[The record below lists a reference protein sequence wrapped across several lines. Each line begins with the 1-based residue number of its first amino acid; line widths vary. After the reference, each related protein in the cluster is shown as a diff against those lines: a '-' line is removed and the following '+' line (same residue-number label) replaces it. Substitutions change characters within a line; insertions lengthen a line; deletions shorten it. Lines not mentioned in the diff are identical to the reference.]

1 MCRIVIAP
9 VNTIYSLLI
18 MRYFLQF
25 LRAIFTIYGLI
36 LFTAFLLL
44 IFPLVVIASF
54 FGKIKGGNFI
64 YKLCQLWADFF
75 LLILAIRQQ
84 YIYISKPD
92 PGKQYVFVFN
102 HIAYIDIPLIMKA
115 IRKQHFRVLGKA
127 ELAKVPIFGF
137 LYKNSAVLVDRS
149 SAANRA
155 KSVMQLKAIIKKGIS
170 IVVSPEGTFNM
181 TNRPL
186 KEFYDG
192 AFRIAIETQ
201 TPVKPILFLDA
212 YDRNNYNSLLSL
224 TPGRSRIVYLEEIP
238 VDGLTT
244 KDVKYLKDKVYKV
257 MEEKLIEYKAS
268 WIK

>member
-1 MCRIVIAP
+1 
-9 VNTIYSLLI
+9 

-25 LRAIFTIYGLI
+25 IRAIFTIYGLLMFI
-36 LFTAFLLL
+36 AFLLL
-44 IFPLVVIASF
+44 IFPLVVAASF

-64 YKLCQLWADFF
+64 YKLCRLWADFF
-75 LLILAIRQQ
+75 LLVLGIRQQ

-149 SAANRA
+149 SASNRA
-155 KSVMQLKAIIKKGIS
+155 KSVLQLKSIIKKGIS

-181 TNRPL
+181 THQPL

-201 TPVKPILFLDA
+201 TPIKPILFLDA
-212 YDRNNYNSLLSL
+212 YDRNNYNTIFSL
-224 TPGRSRIVYLEEIP
+224 TPGRSRIVYLEEVP
-238 VDGLTT
+238 VEGLTVT
-244 KDVKYLKDKVYKV
+244 DVKHLKDKVYKI
-257 MEEKLIEYKAS
+257 MEEKLIEYKVS
-268 WIK
+268 WIKEN